1 MCHYQETPRSQVR
14 DQEADLSPH
23 HPLRTPNKETEIQ
36 KESMT
41 LALLYTALKPNQE
54 GPSLSPF
61 GLASEPRASPRRE
74 SEGS

>member
-1 MCHYQETPRSQVR
+1 MCHCQEIPGVRWR

-36 KESMT
+36 KESD

-61 GLASEPRASPRRE
+61 SLASEPEYHPEWRE
-74 SEGS
+74 